1 MSDTPFNR
9 EFADGYE
16 WVAFE
21 AAEGNTI
28 QLLKFPSDISYR
40 KTYFA
45 EGVMDHPAKANL
57 FLVEECIKYLSQP
70 GDMVMDVMAGSGSIL
85 LGGRLDR
92 QVIAIELQEYY
103 SNLITKSAAKM
114 GVQPII
120 LTGDCTNILPLY
132 NIQAIVFSPPYAAT
146 MAIPSKTRP
155 ESREQYQQYASGE
168 GNIGMMKPFEYSVKM
183 RQIYSLCLQ
192 SLKPGG
198 YLALI
203 IKDYY
208 SGTLQEIGWRAWQTL
223 LRVGFEHQDW
233 FRWMPPGT
241 QFKADHRK
249 LGHRVVEDEHI
260 IIVRRPLCP

>member
-1 MSDTPFNR
+1 MSNTPFNR

-16 WVAFE
+16 WLAFE
-21 AAEGNTI
+21 AAAGNTI

-40 KTYFA
+40 KATFA

-57 FLVEECIKYLSQP
+57 FLVEECIKYLSEP
-70 GDMVMDVMAGSGSIL
+70 GDVVMDVMAGSGSIL
-85 LGGRLDR
+85 LGLKLNRH
-92 QVIAIELQEYY
+92 VVAIELQEHY
-103 SNLITKSAAKM
+103 SDLILESAVKM
-114 GVQPII
+114 GVKPLI
-120 LTGDCTNILPLY
+120 LVGDCTAILPLAG
-132 NIQAIVFSPPYAAT
+132 IQAIIFSPPYAAT
-146 MAIPSKTRP
+146 MAIPSKARP
-155 ESREQYQQYASGE
+155 ESREQYQQYASGV
-168 GNIGMMKPFEYSVKM
+168 GNIGMMKPFEYSLKM
-183 RQIYSLCLQ
+183 RQIYGLCLE

-223 LRVGFEHQDW
+223 LRVGFQHQDW

-260 IIVRRPLCP
+260 IIVRKPL